1 MGDPTYFFV
10 SASPTD
16 VQVWLCTL
24 RLASAAM
31 LGRMRELL
39 TGNLRAANL
48 HESKTAVAAY
58 RGLRRSLD
66 RIGLQVVVKS
76 FYSPIPDLRQ
86 LPAETWER
94 QSDLVGIE
102 LDLDRQ
108 LEFLEAELDGPLAE
122 FDPSPE
128 FLTNQSYGPIDADV
142 LYAMVRALKPRR
154 IVELGSGYTSLVIA
168 QACVRNAEE
177 GSQTHYRAF
186 DPYPG
191 VAEPP
196 PAGLDELVPATAQHV
211 PREVFG
217 ELTAGDMLVVDTTHT
232 VKIGGDVNRV
242 VLDVLPALLPGV
254 VVHFHDI
261 FLPWEY
267 PRLWAE
273 DYGLYW
279 SEQYLLQAFLALNP
293 AFEVVCALH
302 ALSRE
307 HPERLRQ
314 IVPSWT
320 AEARPGAFWIRRRPA
335 R

>member
-1 MGDPTYFFV
+1 MVGR
-10 SASPTD
+10 
-16 VQVWLCTL
+16 L
-24 RLASAAM
+24 RQ
-31 LGRMRELL
+31 LL

-48 HESKTAVAAY
+48 QESKSAVAAY

-66 RIGLQVVVKS
+66 RVGLQVVAKS
-76 FYSPIPDLRQ
+76 FYSPIPDLGR

-94 QSDLVGIE
+94 PSDLVGIE

-108 LEFLEAELDGPLAE
+108 LEFLEAELAGPLRE

-128 FLTNQSYGPIDADV
+128 LFTNQTYGPVDADV

-154 IVELGSGYTSLVIA
+154 IVELGSGHTSLLIA
-168 QACVRNAEE
+168 RACVRNTEE

-196 PAGLDELVPATAQHV
+196 PAGLDELVPASAQDV
-211 PREVFG
+211 PRDVFDQ
-217 ELTAGDMLVVDTTHT
+217 LAAGDVLVVDTTHT
-232 VKIGGDVNRV
+232 VKTGGDVNRI
-242 VLDVLPALLPGV
+242 VLEVLPALLPGV

-267 PRLWAE
+267 PRIWAE
-273 DYGLYW
+273 EYGLYW
-279 SEQYLLQAFLALNP
+279 SEQYLLQAFHALNP
-293 AFEVVCALH
+293 EFEVICALH

-307 HPERLRQ
+307 HPDRLQ
-314 IVPSWT
+314 HLVPSWNGG
-320 AEARPGAFWIRRRPA
+320 AAPGAFWIRRRLA

>member
-1 MGDPTYFFV
+1 
-10 SASPTD
+10 
-16 VQVWLCTL
+16 
-24 RLASAAM
+24 M
-31 LGRMRELL
+31 LGRMRQLL

-48 HESKTAVAAY
+48 QESKSAIAAY

-66 RIGLQVVVKS
+66 RIGLQVVAKS
-76 FYSPIPDLRQ
+76 FYSPIPDLRR
-86 LPAETWER
+86 LPAGTWER

-108 LEFLEAELDGPLAE
+108 LEFLEAELAGPLGE

-128 FLTNQSYGPIDADV
+128 LLTNQSYGPVDAGV
-142 LYAMVRALKPRR
+142 LYAMVRALKPRQ

-168 QACVRNAEE
+168 RACVRNTEE
-177 GSQTHYRAF
+177 GSQARYRAF

-191 VAEPP
+191 VADPP
-196 PAGLDELVPATAQHV
+196 PAGLDELVPAAAQDV
-211 PREVFG
+211 PREVFDQ
-217 ELTAGDMLVVDTTHT
+217 LAAGDVLVVDTTHT
-232 VKIGGDVNRV
+232 VKTGGDVNRI
-242 VLDVLPALLPGV
+242 VLEVLPALLPGV

-267 PRLWAE
+267 PRIWAE
-273 DYGLYW
+273 EYGLYW

-293 AFEVVCALH
+293 EFEVICALH

-307 HPERLRQ
+307 HPDRLRD
-314 IVPSWT
+314 IVPSWN
-320 AEARPGAFWIRRRPA
+320 AGAVPGAFWIRRRPA

>member
-1 MGDPTYFFV
+1 M
-10 SASPTD
+10 
-16 VQVWLCTL
+16 LERL
-24 RLASAAM
+24 RQ
-31 LGRMRELL
+31 LL

-66 RIGLQVVVKS
+66 RVGLQVVAKS
-76 FYSPIPDLRQ
+76 FYSPIPDIGR

-94 QSDLVGIE
+94 PSDLVGIE
-102 LDLDRQ
+102 LDLDLQ
-108 LEFLEAELDGPLAE
+108 LEFLESELAGPLGE

-128 FLTNQSYGPIDADV
+128 LRTNGSYGPIDADV

-154 IVELGSGYTSLVIA
+154 IVELGSGYTSLIIA

-177 GSQTHYRAF
+177 GSQTRYRAF

-196 PAGLDELVPATAQHV
+196 LTGLDELVSALAQDV

-217 ELTAGDMLVVDTTHT
+217 ELAAGDMLVVDTTHT
-232 VKIGGDVNRV
+232 VKTGGDVNRI

-267 PRLWAE
+267 PRVWAE

-279 SEQYLLQAFLALNP
+279 SEQYLLQAFLALNSE
-293 AFEVVCALH
+293 FEVICALH

-307 HPERLRQ
+307 QPDRLRH
-314 IVPSWT
+314 IVPSWSG
-320 AEARPGAFWIRRRPA
+320 EAAPGAFWIRRRPA